1 MKDRGKNFET
11 QRHRGHREEGRE
23 KRAGEDVGNI
33 VKVGRF
39 VRRIAVQEIRDAAVQ
54 EIRDALG
61 SLGEERVSAQSPVL
75 FVFGRLARS

>member
-1 MKDRGKNFET
+1 M
-11 QRHRGHREEGRE
+11 
-23 KRAGEDVGNI
+23 GNI